1 MPQTLDS
8 LLLFPREVQFAK
20 TYFAEAARHLQD
32 ARILH
37 RNKRYA
43 GSITSSMKA
52 VELGLKTPLYLY
64 GARGWLESALQTHTV
79 LTELSKSKI
88 ATLKFIDLL
97 SKYDTTLIADIEAL
111 EGLVPVKQDVKKLE
125 YKEAVNTEYPF
136 FAFQSD
142 HDPSR
147 NLSLYSPGAHFSEDE
162 SKTHYTTALKLL
174 RTLIKLSSEIKAWK
188 TPLSRD
194 L

>member
-1 MPQTLDS
+1 MPQTPDS
-8 LLLFPREVQFAK
+8 LLLFPREVEFAK

-37 RNKRYA
+37 RNRRFA

-64 GARGWLESALQTHTV
+64 GGRGWLESALHTHTV
-79 LTELSKSKI
+79 LAEIRKSDQVSQK
-88 ATLKFIDLL
+88 LIDLL
-97 SKYDTTLIADIEAL
+97 SNYDSNLLSEIKAL
-111 EGLVPVKQDVKKLE
+111 EGLVPVRQDVKKLDFE
-125 YKEAVNTEYPF
+125 EAVNTEYPF
-136 FAFQSD
+136 FAFQSGNN
-142 HDPSR
+142 PSY

-162 SKTHYTTALKLL
+162 SKTHYRTALRLL
-174 RTLIKLSSEIKAWK
+174 NALKNLSSEIKAWK
-188 TPLSRD
+188 TPLGRD